1 MPSSAF
7 TKPPVPPM
15 PKADAMFKIPVPT
28 TWKNGV
34 VAAVVV
40 VQEPTLMVAVVPLRT
55 SVAAAFE
62 RDWVSKPPLG
72 P

>member
-1 MPSSAF
+1 
-7 TKPPVPPM
+7 M
-15 PKADAMFKIPVPT
+15 PKADAMFKTPVPT

-34 VAAVVV
+34 VPAVVV
-40 VQEPTLMVAVVPLRT
+40 VQEPTLIVAVAPSSTR
-55 SVAAAFE
+55 VAAAFE